1 MWTLP
6 PVRSLPFLP
15 SPSRLKFHTDIV
27 GGRVGYENEHACK
40 KAIESF
46 CSTSSVPRSEIF
58 YTTKLRAPTTYEH
71 AVESIKYSIEHA
83 PGGYVDLYLMHS
95 AIGGAELREE
105 SWRAFEWAK
114 KEGLVRPPS
123 PRPFPL
129 LLPCTR
135 LTESLGWN
143 GTGEE
148 HRSFELGR
156 EAHRG
161 ARRAGQRPFQARDRH
176 PPFAQPGTDAF
187 PLPSFPHYLETIADK
202 LSTRCVG

>member
-1 MWTLP
+1 MDSATCPFPPLPSLSLMLETLP
-6 PVRSLPFLP
+6 LT
-15 SPSRLKFHTDIV
+15 RLLV
-27 GGRVGYENEHACK
+27 GWRVGYENEDACK

-129 LLPCTR
+129 LLPRTR
-135 LTESLGWN
+135 LTEMPLGWN

-148 HRSFELGR
+148 HRS
-156 EAHRG
+156 
-161 ARRAGQRPFQARDRH
+161 
-176 PPFAQPGTDAF
+176 
-187 PLPSFPHYLETIADK
+187 
-202 LSTRCVG
+202 V